1 MTRHISRKPVSYWCH
16 RKAAPCGIKRE
27 MQRWDLADGNT
38 AMDGLRWLFKK
49 NNKKCA
55 QLKQIYEQ
63 ERNGRERGRKG
74 RRKGRKERKKEKRKK
89 GKKGRKEEKRKIG
102 SLQVSAISRHLQ
114 VVTVVCQLIEL
125 LGIPNSIV
133 CPGKAT
139 QS

>member
-16 RKAAPCGIKRE
+16 RKAAPWGIKRE

-74 RRKGRKERKKEKRKK
+74 RRKGRQETKRDKKERRAKRVKKKNRLPSSFCHFSASASSHC
-89 GKKGRKEEKRKIG
+89 GLPAGR
-102 SLQVSAISRHLQ
+102 ASRH
-114 VVTVVCQLIEL
+114 
-125 LGIPNSIV
+125 S
-133 CPGKAT
+133 
-139 QS
+139 